1 MKGSL
6 NGGVM
11 AKTEEP
17 GERWKEER
25 EREAKSG
32 ELKAT
37 KD

>member
-1 MKGSL
+1 
-6 NGGVM
+6 M

-37 KD
+37 KDWIDSIWRG